1 MRERVLFSIGDAM
14 PVPGDVLERM
24 GMASPANLTARTGAL
39 VESAT
44 DEFARLA
51 EARGLVAAVS
61 AEEFAAIYA
70 GEGRNGQ
77 ETPLEQIYPRADS
90 LALFAATLGEQ
101 VSTRIAELFAADD
114 MARGFVLDAL
124 ASVSA
129 DLLSDRLA
137 GRYRERVSGEG
148 TAVLGYSPGYCGW
161 HISAQRK
168 LFERLGPE
176 EIGIS
181 LNDSYLMQPLKSV
194 SGVLVAGAA
203 PIHGFRPK
211 FSCCGE
217 CTTRQCLPRMRSVQP
232 TAWNRSRAREAGSRE
247 RE

>member
-1 MRERVLFSIGDAM
+1 MRDRVAFSIGDTVA
-14 PVPGDVLERM
+14 PRGDVLERM
-24 GMASPANLTARTGAL
+24 GMASPADLSVRTGAL
-39 VESAT
+39 VDWAT

-51 EARGLVAAVS
+51 EPRGLVDAVS

-70 GEGRNGQ
+70 GEGRNSH
-77 ETPLEQIYPRADS
+77 ETPLERIYPRADS

-101 VSTRIAELFAADD
+101 VSTRIAALFAAGD
-114 MARGFVLDAL
+114 MAHGFVLDAV

-137 GRYRERVSGEG
+137 GRFRERVSGEG

-176 EIGIS
+176 EIGIR
-181 LNDSYLMQPLKSV
+181 LNDSCLMQPLKSV
-194 SGVLVAGAA
+194 SGVLVAGAG
-203 PIHGFRPK
+203 PIHRFRPE
-211 FSCCGE
+211 FPFCDACA
-217 CTTRQCLPRMRSVQP
+217 TRQCLPRMRSL
-232 TAWNRSRAREAGSRE
+232 R
-247 RE
+247 

>member
-1 MRERVLFSIGDAM
+1 MPPRGGVLD
-14 PVPGDVLERM
+14 RM
-24 GMASPANLTARTGAL
+24 GMTSPADLSARTGAL

-44 DEFARLA
+44 DEFERLA
-51 EARGLVAAVS
+51 EPRGLVDTVS
-61 AEEFAAIYA
+61 AEEFAVIYA
-70 GEGRNGQ
+70 GEGRNDQ

-101 VSTRIAELFAADD
+101 VSTRIAALFAAGD
-114 MARGFVLDAL
+114 MAHGFVLDAV

-137 GRYRERVSGEG
+137 GRFRERVSGEG

-176 EIGIS
+176 EIGIR
-181 LNDSYLMQPLKSV
+181 LNDSCLMQPLKSV
-194 SGVLVAGAA
+194 SGVLVAGAG
-203 PIHGFRPK
+203 PIHRFRPE
-211 FSCCGE
+211 FSCCSE
-217 CTTRQCLPRMRSVQP
+217 CITRQCLPRMRSV
-232 TAWNRSRAREAGSRE
+232 R
-247 RE
+247 